1 MERPHNGDPS
11 PAGYESQGDRP
22 DEFDQLDIPDT
33 EEESSKKEQYV
44 RENFDE
50 KVQSLRGGIRLA
62 KHVLALFR
70 YMTDDAIPWYK
81 KSVVVAALVYFIMP
95 IDAIPDMLPL
105 IGYLDDFGVIAA
117 VLAFLG
123 KEIKPYYY
131 TSTSMGNQD
140 EDRLPEEPRA

>member
-1 MERPHNGDPS
+1 MVQRTNNDTLRELDELDVPETEREYS
-11 PAGYESQGDRP
+11 E
-22 DEFDQLDIPDT
+22 
-33 EEESSKKEQYV
+33 KERYV
-44 RENFDE
+44 KENFEE
-50 KVQSLRGGIRLA
+50 KMENLRGGIRLA

-70 YMTDDAIPWYK
+70 YMTDEKIPWYK

-95 IDAIPDMLPL
+95 FDAIPDIMPL

-131 TSTSMGNQD
+131 PSTAMGNQD
-140 EDRLPEEPRA
+140 EDRVADGSRA

>member
-1 MERPHNGDPS
+1 MERPFN
-11 PAGYESQGDRP
+11 GDRP
-22 DEFDQLDIPDT
+22 DELDQLDIPES
-33 EEESSKKEQYV
+33 EEEYSQKEHYV

-50 KVQSLRGGIRLA
+50 KVKSLRGGIRLA

-70 YMTDDAIPWYK
+70 YMTDEAIPWYK
-81 KSVVVAALVYFIMP
+81 KSVVVAALVYFMMP
-95 IDAIPDMLPL
+95 VDAIPDMLPL

-123 KEIKPYYY
+123 REIKPYYY

-140 EDRLPEEPRA
+140 EDRLPEASST